1 VHDGQSEFSTLGR
14 PVSWRAT
21 VKRRRFSNDFN
32 SRLHSPTAF
41 HILERSLIEEAYLA
55 AYGSFT
61 YENIY
66 VASFPSDKERFTTAD
81 QASIGI
87 WFNGVA
93 VIHDRGMAGVTIS
106 ADEDFIELGLE
117 EANVELDLLRNS
129 PLSVVMR
136 TVGPLAFSAL
146 ALYPMAV
153 AGESLANVKTA
164 TVSARTVGGA
174 EDKCKVV
181 VPPDLEV
188 IADGIG
194 FKRWKQHCKVG
205 KKVEQGADVKPTSRL
220 KHRPKGHK

>member
-1 VHDGQSEFSTLGR
+1 
-14 PVSWRAT
+14 
-21 VKRRRFSNDFN
+21 
-32 SRLHSPTAF
+32 
-41 HILERSLIEEAYLA
+41 
-55 AYGSFT
+55 
-61 YENIY
+61 
-66 VASFPSDKERFTTAD
+66 
-81 QASIGI
+81 
-87 WFNGVA
+87 
-93 VIHDRGMAGVTIS
+93 
-106 ADEDFIELGLE
+106 
-117 EANVELDLLRNS
+117 
-129 PLSVVMR
+129 
-136 TVGPLAFSAL
+136 
-146 ALYPMAV
+146 MAV